1 MSSGNTSRLLTAWS
15 SPTIKL
21 QHDISEYR
29 YFPGSTD
36 TFGLDYTSRPAS
48 LLCVDGHNEGH
59 EAVLVEADKWDR
71 KVEPYRT
78 LDPTSLFW
86 KRWRK
91 IQLTSW
97 LPPSLGGRHMAPRYV
112 MCKAERSYGFPKSPP
127 GYCEVWGH
135 EDDSAISHTKAR
147 EQMRTMHRKHR
158 RGRGVEGA
166 QHQGSLRWASG
177 DHYDALTKPRDA
189 KA

>member
-1 MSSGNTSRLLTAWS
+1 MSSGNTIRLLTAWS

-112 MCKAERSYGFPKSPP
+112 MCKAEKELWLPK
-127 GYCEVWGH
+127 V
-135 EDDSAISHTKAR
+135 A
-147 EQMRTMHRKHR
+147 
-158 RGRGVEGA
+158 
-166 QHQGSLRWASG
+166 
-177 DHYDALTKPRDA
+177 PRLL
-189 KA
+189 